1 MPVIV
6 EFTDDRN
13 ADDAI
18 AAQGGRA
25 ERRLSGMRG
34 RSTRMSKRLLRQ
46 LARRGDVKRVHYD
59 RPVEAFVGREAITVG
74 ARTVQALMGYDG
86 KGVGVA
92 VIDSGVT
99 PNHDD
104 LRYAGSTSQR
114 VTKFVDFVNGH
125 YSRYDDWGH
134 GTHVAGIIAG
144 NGYDSYGTRAGIAP
158 AATLVALKA
167 LDGDG
172 KGRISYII
180 QALDWA
186 VANRTAY
193 NIRVVNM
200 SLGAGVFESYNTDP
214 LTLAAKR
221 AVDAGIVVVAAAG
234 NIGLNA
240 SGNPQYGAITAPANA
255 PWVLTVGASNANGTA
270 RRNDDTMAPFS
281 SRGPTAIDFIAKPD
295 VVAPGTSV
303 VSLASPNSKMYVEK
317 AQYLVDGSRTTAYKP
332 YLKLSG
338 TSMAAPVVSGT
349 VALMLQANPQ
359 LTPNLV
365 KAILQF
371 TAEDHDGY
379 DYLTQG
385 AGFVNSRGAVTLA
398 KYFKEAKPGSRYPLS
413 PTWSQ
418 HILWGNHR
426 VSGGVITP
434 GATAWASNIVWGESK
449 LGQNIV
455 WGENCAGSCYDV
467 AWGKNIVWGLT
478 TTSSGGSTSCGAST
492 TTSSGA

>member
-1 MPVIV
+1 MKPPRDTRGAGRTSTFPGPRRLIFSLLFVGLAVGAFADDAAAQRQHRPWRADEAKFDRLLRDVEGDDDDLPVIV

-13 ADDAI
+13 ADEAI
-18 AAQGGRA
+18 GAQGHLA

-46 LARRGDVKRVHYD
+46 LARRGDVKRVHFD

-99 PNHDD
+99 PQHDD
-104 LRYAGSTSQR
+104 LRYAGSTAQR
-114 VTKFVDFVNGH
+114 VTKFVDFVNGRTA
-125 YSRYDDWGH
+125 RYDDWGH

-144 NGYDSYGTRAGIAP
+144 NGYDSHGTRAGIAP
-158 AATLVALKA
+158 GATLVALKA
-167 LDGDG
+167 LDGAG
-172 KGRISYII
+172 RGRISSII

-240 SGNPQYGAITAPANA
+240 NGDPQYGAITAPANA

-270 RRNDDTMAPFS
+270 RRHDDTMAPFS

-303 VSLASPNSKMYVEK
+303 VSLSSPNSKMYVEK
-317 AQYLVDGSRTTAYKP
+317 AQYLVNGSRSTHPQAVP
-332 YLKLSG
+332 QAERHQHG
-338 TSMAAPVVSGT
+338 RAGRQRHGGADAAGQPAAHAQPG
-349 VALMLQANPQ
+349 
-359 LTPNLV
+359 
-365 KAILQF
+365 
-371 TAEDHDGY
+371 
-379 DYLTQG
+379 QG
-385 AGFVNSRGAVTLA
+385 ASCSSRPRA
-398 KYFKEAKPGSRYPLS
+398 
-413 PTWSQ
+413 
-418 HILWGNHR
+418 
-426 VSGGVITP
+426 
-434 GATAWASNIVWGESK
+434 ATA
-449 LGQNIV
+449 
-455 WGENCAGSCYDV
+455 
-467 AWGKNIVWGLT
+467 T
-478 TTSSGGSTSCGAST
+478 TTSPRAPAS
-492 TTSSGA
+492 